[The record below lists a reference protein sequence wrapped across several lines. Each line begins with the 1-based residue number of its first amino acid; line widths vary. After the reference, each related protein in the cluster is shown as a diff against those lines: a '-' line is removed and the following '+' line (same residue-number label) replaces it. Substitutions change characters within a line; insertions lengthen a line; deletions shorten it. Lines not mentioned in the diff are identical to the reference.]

1 MIPTRKRPEKVI
13 TVGAAIPGFPRWEAE
28 ESLRE
33 LGQLVEAAGGTVVH
47 SLMQERES
55 VDVTHFIG
63 KGKVE
68 EVARAA
74 RAHRADTVIFDHE
87 LSPGQVRNLENA
99 VEKKVLDRSELILD
113 IFAQRARTK
122 AAKIQVE
129 AAQLE
134 YMLPRL
140 TRLWVHLSRLGGGI
154 GTRGPGE
161 TQLEVDRR
169 RIRHRLNRLRRAL
182 KTVERSRKVQRGRRT
197 GSFRAVLVGYTNAG
211 KTSLLNALAHAEIRT
226 GDRPFVTLDSTTRRT
241 YVEDHKR
248 ILLTDTVGFI
258 RRLPHHLIAS
268 FHSTL
273 EEAIEADILL
283 HVVDLSSDYYEE
295 QIGIVEDV
303 LCELGVAEKPRV
315 MVLNKADL
323 FPDDLVHNLAR
334 RHPLAVFTSAINGSG
349 LDDLRA
355 AIAACMEA
363 PETNQRAE
371 TAAQPETA

>member
-1 MIPTRKRPEKVI
+1 MIPTRKKPERVI

-47 SLMQERES
+47 SLLQERES
-55 VDVTHFIG
+55 IDVTHFIG

-74 RAHRADTVIFDHE
+74 RAHHADTVIFDHE

-113 IFAQRARTK
+113 IFAQHARTK
-122 AAKIQVE
+122 TAKIQVE

-169 RIRHRLNRLRRAL
+169 RIRHRLHRLRRAL
-182 KTVERSRKVQRGRRT
+182 KAVERSRKVQRGRRK

-211 KTSLLNALAHAEIRT
+211 KTSLLNALAHTDVPTA
-226 GDRPFVTLDSTTRRT
+226 DRPFVTLDSTTRRT

-273 EEAIEADILL
+273 EEAIEADMLL
-283 HVVDLSSDYYEE
+283 HVVDLQSPHFEE
-295 QIGIVEDV
+295 QIGIVDEV
-303 LCELGVAEKPRV
+303 LGELGAGDNRRLL
-315 MVLNKADL
+315 VLNKADL
-323 FPDDLVHNLAR
+323 LDAEVVDNLLR
-334 RHPLAVFTSAINGSG
+334 RYPQAVATSAIRGTG

-355 AIAACMEA
+355 AIRDSMET
-363 PETNQRAE
+363 PEPEQEPVFARQPT
-371 TAAQPETA
+371 TA